1 MLTDEQ
7 TTVTNKEDTYALS
20 VTVNRQNQEDT
31 HVRNDIVALLFFLFW
46 NELLLRIM
54 KVLL

>member
-1 MLTDEQ
+1 MLTDEP
-7 TTVTNKEDTYALS
+7 TPVTNKEDTYALS